1 MNQIRNQIEWFK
13 NNTDVVYLD
22 SAATA
27 LKPDVVLK
35 AINNYIS
42 FDCTNP
48 HNTNSDFAYKTAIVI
63 DSTRAKLADY
73 IGTNKEQVIFTP
85 GATFS
90 LNMIADSLN
99 DLLSDGDEILITNAE
114 HASNILPWLK
124 IKETKNIKVSFVS
137 IDVNDSLS
145 TENKIINSVSKKTR
159 IVSFANGFNLVGL
172 KLDAKKIANEI
183 KKNNPNVIVVVD
195 ATQFLAFNKMELKNS
210 QIDFLVGSAHKMMGP
225 TGIGLLYI
233 SPTYFDVIKPKV
245 VGGGMNHTITK
256 NDYSLMDGVMKYEAG
271 TPNVLGIYGWQAALN
286 FYDTFDIQSESYR
299 IYQLKKYFDKE
310 LLKIKNVIV
319 YNKNI
324 ESSITIFKYE
334 GVFSQDLASYLGSK
348 NIIVRSG
355 LSCAKLAH
363 EVINAFDVVRVSMHF
378 YNTKADLDKLID
390 IMKNFKK
397 GDELDGII

>member
-63 DSTRAKLADY
+63 DNTRAKLADY

-124 IKETKNIKVSFVS
+124 IKETKNIRVSFVS
-137 IDVNDSLS
+137 IDINDSLS
-145 TENKIINSVSKKTR
+145 TENKIINSVSKKTK

-183 KKNNPNVIVVVD
+183 KKNNPNIIVVVD

-286 FYDTFDIQSESYR
+286 FYDTFDIQTESYR

-363 EVINAFDVVRVSMHF
+363 EVINTFDVVRVSMHF

>member
-1 MNQIRNQIEWFK
+1 MNQIRKQIEWFK

-63 DSTRAKLADY
+63 DSTRAKLANY

>member
-137 IDVNDSLS
+137 IDINDSLS

>member
-137 IDVNDSLS
+137 IDINDSLS
-145 TENKIINSVSKKTR
+145 TENKIINSVSKKTK

-183 KKNNPNVIVVVD
+183 KKNNPNIIVVVD

-245 VGGGMNHTITK
+245 VGGGMNYTITK

-299 IYQLKKYFDKE
+299 IYQLKKYFDEE

>member
-124 IKETKNIKVSFVS
+124 IKETKNIRVSFVS
-137 IDVNDSLS
+137 IDINDSLS
-145 TENKIINSVSKKTR
+145 TENKIINSVSKKTK

-183 KKNNPNVIVVVD
+183 KKNNPNIIVVVD

-286 FYDTFDIQSESYR
+286 FYDTFDIQTESYR